1 MSKKKRMAKA
11 TLKKAAP
18 RKKKPVPKKRT
29 APRQPALPGTEQLR
43 NARLDR
49 LCESIGEGRETKNKL
64 IVEEKADLQAALRE
78 MHDRNINA
86 YRHAG
91 VELYRIGGEE
101 KLRVRLTKEDASDMT
116 PSDAE
121 VDEVASRGDR
131 TGNDGEGGDDE

>member
-1 MSKKKRMAKA
+1 MAKKKTSKAKP
-11 TLKKAAP
+11 KAAP
-18 RKKKPVPKKRT
+18 RKKKPIPKKRT

-49 LCESIGEGRETKNKL
+49 LCESIGEGRETKNAL
-64 IVEEKADLQAALRE
+64 ILEEKADLQAALRE
-78 MHDRNINA
+78 MHDKNVTA

-101 KLRVRLTKEDASDMT
+101 RLRVRLTKEDASDMT

-121 VDEVASRGDR
+121 IEEVKARTENEASGD
-131 TGNDGEGGDDE
+131 

>member
-1 MSKKKRMAKA
+1 MSKKKAKA
-11 TLKKAAP
+11 KPKAS
-18 RKKKPVPKKRT
+18 KKKTPARQRKPV
-29 APRQPALPGTEQLR
+29 RQPPLPGTEQLR
-43 NARLDR
+43 NKRLDQ
-49 LCESIGEGRETKNKL
+49 LCESIGDGRETKNKL

-116 PSDAE
+116 PSDA
-121 VDEVASRGDR
+121 G
-131 TGNDGEGGDDE
+131 DGEDSTGGAIDPDEEGDHNE

>member
-1 MSKKKRMAKA
+1 MSKKKAKA
-11 TLKKAAP
+11 KPKAA
-18 RKKKPVPKKRT
+18 KKKTPARTRKPV
-29 APRQPALPGTEQLR
+29 RQPPLPGTEQLR
-43 NARLDR
+43 NKRLDQ
-49 LCESIGEGRETKNKL
+49 LCESIGDGRETKNKL

-116 PSDAE
+116 PSDA
-121 VDEVASRGDR
+121 G
-131 TGNDGEGGDDE
+131 DGEDSTGGAADEPSND

>member
-1 MSKKKRMAKA
+1 MAKKKTSKAKP
-11 TLKKAAP
+11 KAAP
-18 RKKKPVPKKRT
+18 RKKKPIPKKRT

-49 LCESIGEGRETKNKL
+49 LCESIGEGRETKNAL
-64 IVEEKADLQAALRE
+64 ILEEKADLQAALRE
-78 MHDRNINA
+78 MHDKNVTA

-121 VDEVASRGDR
+121 VDEVAARGDR